1 MSTRFFTNDNT
12 NTLLKKFEGI
22 FEHNPDLAQF
32 DALVGYLRA
41 SGYFAIR
48 PYLEKVPVVRI
59 LVGIN
64 VDNIV
69 EEYHKKG
76 QLFLADAGKAL
87 KEFREGLAADIQ
99 NAHYSREVETGIL
112 QFVED
117 VANKKVEIRAHP
129 TRRLHAKIY
138 IFLPQGFNEHKP
150 GHVITGSSNLTATG
164 LGATRDEQT
173 YEFNTLSHDYEDV
186 KFAAEE
192 FEKLWGESVH
202 VLPKDVTDVTKNS
215 FLRDDLTPFEVYYKL
230 LIEYFGPAIE
240 YDPNSETDLPE
251 GFMRLAY
258 QMDAVTQGFLLLQ
271 KHGGFFLSD
280 VVGLGKTIIAILI
293 AKKFFY
299 HNGFPAHLSETLVIV
314 PPALRDGW
322 KETIDKFGL
331 KGVKVVS
338 NGSLHKIK
346 NAKKFDLVIVDEAHK
361 FRNDT
366 AASYDELQRIC
377 KSRTT
382 RRFPDGSYY
391 RKRVILVS
399 ATPLNNRPNDI
410 KNQLLLFQDGKDS
423 TLEVPNLQRFF
434 SNRQKEFQKALKDL
448 SPEDARIEIKRIYE
462 LIRTKIVTEVTIRRT
477 RTDLRDH
484 DEYRQDLE
492 AQGITFPKVNPP
504 HKILYP
510 LSPALDILYDET
522 LADLDSGLTYNRYR
536 AIGALVPEKR
546 IKYQHAEQI
555 SSQLARIM
563 RTLLLKRLDSS
574 FHAFTRSLGRF
585 RDNTEAMV
593 KMFERGKIYIAP
605 SLNVSEYIIEDREDE
620 LVEKILSLQDTD
632 STLQICTPED
642 FDPGFLPGLLKD
654 YEILKDLAARWGA
667 VKEDPKLDEFV
678 HRLKTEMLSPKINH
692 SASVHGKPKL
702 VVFSESKETTDYLV
716 KQLHAKGF
724 NKILTI
730 DSNTRKDRMPKVRS
744 NFDANF
750 PLAEQEN
757 DYEIIISTEVL
768 AEGVNLHRANVILNY
783 DTPWNSTRLMQ
794 RIGRINRIGTTAA
807 EIHVFNFF
815 PTAKVDADID
825 LKKKALVKL
834 QAFHSALGEDS
845 QIYSTDEEVD
855 NFGLFDKEM
864 EEEKDESLALLM
876 QLRKFRQQ
884 NPERFRE
891 IRNLPLRARVARKD
905 KLRDQTTI
913 TFVRNRRRDGFY
925 YVHPDKTVEEL
936 SFVEA
941 ARIFHASAKEKS
953 VPLPDC
959 HHDQVNASVS
969 HYHESLKSE
978 AVRDQIVDNQIG
990 PNERKALQFLSVF
1003 IAHPNLASA
1012 DEKVLLKNAQTA
1024 VRKAA
1029 FGKLQRDLVKLE
1041 KAHKKAPLKPA
1052 ALLDKT
1058 LEIVN
1063 RYDYSSYDEESAEDL
1078 NAGLTA
1084 ADLEPVIILS
1094 ESFSNPT

>member
-1 MSTRFFTNDNT
+1 M
-12 NTLLKKFEGI
+12 
-22 FEHNPDLAQF
+22 
-32 DALVGYLRA
+32 
-41 SGYFAIR
+41 
-48 PYLEKVPVVRI
+48 
-59 LVGIN
+59 
-64 VDNIV
+64 
-69 EEYHKKG
+69 
-76 QLFLADAGKAL
+76 
-87 KEFREGLAADIQ
+87 
-99 NAHYSREVETGIL
+99 
-112 QFVED
+112 
-117 VANKKVEIRAHP
+117 
-129 TRRLHAKIY
+129 
-138 IFLPQGFNEHKP
+138 
-150 GHVITGSSNLTATG
+150 
-164 LGATRDEQT
+164 
-173 YEFNTLSHDYEDV
+173 

-230 LIEYFGPAIE
+230 LIEYFGPAIK

-377 KSRTT
+377 KTRTT

-448 SPEDARIEIKRIYE
+448 SPEDARLEIKRIYE

-484 DEYRQDLE
+484 DDYRKDLE
-492 AQGITFPKVNPP
+492 SQGISFPKVNPP

-510 LSPALDILYDET
+510 LSPALDTLYDET

-574 FHAFTRSLGRF
+574 FHAFTRSLCRF
-585 RDNTEAMV
+585 RDNTKAMV
-593 KMFERGKIYIAP
+593 TMFERGKIYIAP

-620 LVEKILSLQDTD
+620 LVEKILSLQETD
-632 STLQICTPED
+632 STLQICNPED

-678 HRLKTEMLSPKINH
+678 HRLKTELLSPEINH

-716 KQLHAKGF
+716 KQLHARGF
-724 NKILTI
+724 DKILTI
-730 DSNTRKDRMPKVRS
+730 DSSTRKDRMPKVRS

-855 NFGLFDKEM
+855 NFGIFDKEM

-876 QLRKFRQQ
+876 EAQ
-884 NPERFRE
+884 E
-891 IRNLPLRARVARKD
+891 IPPAEPGTLP
-905 KLRDQTTI
+905 
-913 TFVRNRRRDGFY
+913 
-925 YVHPDKTVEEL
+925 
-936 SFVEA
+936 
-941 ARIFHASAKEKS
+941 
-953 VPLPDC
+953 
-959 HHDQVNASVS
+959 
-969 HYHESLKSE
+969 
-978 AVRDQIVDNQIG
+978 
-990 PNERKALQFLSVF
+990 
-1003 IAHPNLASA
+1003 
-1012 DEKVLLKNAQTA
+1012 
-1024 VRKAA
+1024 
-1029 FGKLQRDLVKLE
+1029 
-1041 KAHKKAPLKPA
+1041 
-1052 ALLDKT
+1052 
-1058 LEIVN
+1058 
-1063 RYDYSSYDEESAEDL
+1063 
-1078 NAGLTA
+1078 
-1084 ADLEPVIILS
+1084 
-1094 ESFSNPT
+1094 

>member
-1 MSTRFFTNDNT
+1 
-12 NTLLKKFEGI
+12 
-22 FEHNPDLAQF
+22 
-32 DALVGYLRA
+32 
-41 SGYFAIR
+41 
-48 PYLEKVPVVRI
+48 
-59 LVGIN
+59 
-64 VDNIV
+64 
-69 EEYHKKG
+69 
-76 QLFLADAGKAL
+76 
-87 KEFREGLAADIQ
+87 
-99 NAHYSREVETGIL
+99 
-112 QFVED
+112 
-117 VANKKVEIRAHP
+117 
-129 TRRLHAKIY
+129 
-138 IFLPQGFNEHKP
+138 
-150 GHVITGSSNLTATG
+150 
-164 LGATRDEQT
+164 
-173 YEFNTLSHDYEDV
+173 
-186 KFAAEE
+186 
-192 FEKLWGESVH
+192 
-202 VLPKDVTDVTKNS
+202 
-215 FLRDDLTPFEVYYKL
+215 
-230 LIEYFGPAIE
+230 
-240 YDPNSETDLPE
+240 
-251 GFMRLAY
+251 MRLAY

-377 KSRTT
+377 KTRTT

-484 DEYRQDLE
+484 DDYSKDLE

-510 LSPALDILYDET
+510 LSPALDTLYDET
-522 LADLDSGLTYNRYR
+522 LADLDGGLTYNRYR

-546 IKYQHAEQI
+546 IKYQQAEQI

-574 FHAFTRSLGRF
+574 FHAFKRSLGRF
-585 RDNTEAMV
+585 RDNTKAMV
-593 KMFERGKIYIAP
+593 TMFERGKIYIAP

-620 LVEKILSLQDTD
+620 LVEKILSMQDID
-632 STLQICTPED
+632 STLQICAPED
-642 FDPGFLPGLLKD
+642 FETNFLPGLLKD
-654 YEILKDLAARWGA
+654 LEILEDLTERWDA
-667 VKEDPKLDEFV
+667 VTEDPKLDEFV
-678 HRLKTEMLSPKINH
+678 LRLKTELLAPKINH
-692 SASVHGKPKL
+692 SASLHGKPKL

-716 KQLHAKGF
+716 KQLHARGF
-724 NKILTI
+724 EKILTI
-730 DSNTRKDRMPKVRS
+730 DSSNRKDRMPKVRT
-744 NFDANF
+744 NFDANV
-750 PLAEQEN
+750 PLTEQE
-757 DYEIIISTEVL
+757 DDFEIIISTEVL

-794 RIGRINRIGTTAA
+794 RIGRINRIGTTAT
-807 EIHVFNFF
+807 EVHVFNFF

-855 NFGLFDKEM
+855 NFGLFDIDL

-876 QLRKFRQQ
+876 ELRKFRQQ

-891 IRNLPLRARVARKD
+891 IRNLPLRARVGRKD
-905 KLRDQTTI
+905 KLRDQATI

-925 YVHPDKTVEEL
+925 YVHPDKTVDEL

-941 ARIFHASAKEKS
+941 ARIFHANAREKS
-953 VPLPDC
+953 IALPEC
-959 HHDQVNASVS
+959 HHDQVNAAVD
-969 HYHESLKSE
+969 HYHETLKSE

-990 PNERKALQFLSVF
+990 PNERKALQFLNIF

-1012 DEKVLLKNAQTA
+1012 EEKVHLKHAQTA

-1052 ALLDKT
+1052 ALLDKI
-1058 LEIVN
+1058 LEIIN
-1063 RYDYSSYDEESAEDL
+1063 RYDFSSYDGESAEDL
-1078 NAGLTA
+1078 NAGLSA

-1094 ESFSNPT
+1094 ESFGNPT